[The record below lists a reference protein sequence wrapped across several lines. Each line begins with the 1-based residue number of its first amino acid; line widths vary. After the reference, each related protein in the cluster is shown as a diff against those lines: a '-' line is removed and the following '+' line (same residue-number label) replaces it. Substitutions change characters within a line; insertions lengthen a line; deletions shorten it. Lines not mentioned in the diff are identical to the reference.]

1 MVLSVVVF
9 VLFILVLINVYR
21 INELQD
27 RIKLL
32 EDLLTTH
39 IIFEDKRKEKNDKK

>member
-9 VLFILVLINVYR
+9 ALFILVLINVYR

-27 RIKLL
+27 KIKLI

-39 IIFEDKRKEKNDKK
+39 IIFENERKEKNDKK